1 MVTKNQFIEE
11 SVFLLGEHNKL
22 TQLIR
27 PSRKILKEVALEE
40 GILLDV
46 EQRVALKRVLRAKKV
61 KFDNDISSV
70 DLVQLAM
77 AKKIN
82 FNKLGDSLSI

>member
-1 MVTKNQFIEE
+1 M
-11 SVFLLGEHNKL
+11 GEHNKL